1 MLNHWDWVCHVPD
14 GRDVGFLSFCLGG
27 MVIFGLLLGMSMTH
41 QTTIIV
47 YRFTE
52 TLAEEYSWKPQEA
65 AAASFLKWSAIILLP
80 IVGVLILMDPS
91 LVIAGIGPLGMGLIA
106 WMMGTQQAKQNK
118 SQHKEVKWTEAEEI
132 VAWRKRNLI
141 GLRFTDI
148 HEGGIETFFI
158 APFIVS
164 RIILTKISN
173 T

>member
-1 MLNHWDWVCHVPD
+1 MFTVLP
-14 GRDVGFLSFCLGG
+14 F
-27 MVIFGLLLGMSMTH
+27 
-41 QTTIIV
+41 

-118 SQHKEVKWTEAEEI
+118 SQHKEIEWREAEEI

-148 HEGGIETFFI
+148 HEDGTETFFYSTFYCQPHNFDENVQYLRK
-158 APFIVS
+158 ALPNVPYHERELKVF
-164 RIILTKISN
+164 SN
-173 T
+173 YAL